1 MIYRFED
8 SPGKLTQE
16 LSKAYGNALLSK
28 IKKKGYDIGIPE
40 WSTLSFLSS
49 KQQASQQEIAVFLGA
64 GKVFVKR
71 LIDKME
77 RRSLVS
83 RSIRQADRRCNVVQ
97 LTSEGTELFEK
108 VKPLAEDTISKAR
121 RNISFEEYHQF
132 MRIIE
137 KMKENLILAE

>member
-1 MIYRFED
+1 MTYRFED
-8 SPGKLTQE
+8 SPGRLTQE
-16 LSKAYGNALLSK
+16 LSKAYGNALLSN

-49 KQQASQQEIAVFLGA
+49 KHQASQQEIALFLGV

-77 RRSLVS
+77 RRNLVR
-83 RSIRQADRRCNVVQ
+83 RSIRQADRSYNVVQ
-97 LTSEGTELFEK
+97 LTSAGTDLFEK
-108 VKPLAEDTISKAR
+108 VKPLAEETISKAS
-121 RNISFEEYHQF
+121 RNISVEEYHQF

-137 KMKENLILAE
+137 KMKENLAL

>member
-1 MIYRFED
+1 MTYRFED
-8 SPGKLTQE
+8 SPGRLTQE
-16 LSKAYGNALLSK
+16 LSKAYGNALLSN

-49 KQQASQQEIAVFLGA
+49 KHQASQQEIALFLGV

-77 RRSLVS
+77 RRNLVR
-83 RSIRQADRRCNVVQ
+83 RSIRQADRRYNVVQ
-97 LTSEGTELFEK
+97 LTSAGTDLFEK
-108 VKPLAEDTISKAR
+108 VKPLAEETISKAS
-121 RNISFEEYHQF
+121 RNISVEEYHQF

-137 KMKENLILAE
+137 KMKENLAL